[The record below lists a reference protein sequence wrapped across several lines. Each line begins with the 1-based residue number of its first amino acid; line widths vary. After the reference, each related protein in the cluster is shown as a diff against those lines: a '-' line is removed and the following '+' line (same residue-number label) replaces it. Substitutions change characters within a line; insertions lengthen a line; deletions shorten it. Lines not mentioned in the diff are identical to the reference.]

1 MPRTTIRVA
10 KEKETMAYKLRIKR
24 ESILDIIS
32 VKSMRRFIKISAKG
46 MSLKVREVVERL
58 AGAEEAEEIVE
69 GVIEAAEEI
78 GVEEEDAAVL
88 KGTPVKISTK
98 RTPSSP
104 LPNQCKEREIWVMLR
119 ILRIR

>member
-1 MPRTTIRVA
+1 MLRMIGKVEKG
-10 KEKETMAYKLRIKR
+10 KEIMAYKLRIKR

-32 VKSMRRFIKISAKG
+32 VKSIWKFIKISAKG
-46 MSLKVREVVERL
+46 TSLKIREEVERL
-58 AGAEEAEEIVE
+58 AGAE
-69 GVIEAAEEI
+69 AAEEI
-78 GVEEEDAAVL
+78 EVEEEDAAVL

>member
-1 MPRTTIRVA
+1 MLRMIGKVEKG
-10 KEKETMAYKLRIKR
+10 KEIMAYKLRIRK

-32 VKSMRRFIKISAKG
+32 VKSIWKFIKISAKG
-46 MSLKVREVVERL
+46 TSLKIREELERL

-69 GVIEAAEEI
+69 GVIEAAEERE
-78 GVEEEDAAVL
+78 VEEEDAAVL
-88 KGTPVKISTK
+88 RGTPVKISTK